1 MTRMTPTRRTTMLGL
16 SALGMVSMVSPL
28 QAQTRRERLVIAAAA
43 PGSVFLAYAQG
54 IGKVVAGRS
63 AIDLE
68 PRHTAGSNENIRLV
82 DANEAPLGTVN
93 MGPGFDAWNGTG
105 PFAGGPL
112 RRLRALF
119 PMYETPFHTLVSPKA
134 GIRTLRDLNGRRV
147 GVGPAKGPGEVFFLG
162 MASALGISATVVNG
176 EAIELG
182 DKVAAGEIDAF
193 WFGGGTPMPA
203 FKKVTDGGQGAIIGF
218 TDEESE
224 LFRKRF
230 AYFAPY
236 TIPAGT
242 YAGQREPL
250 NSCAVW
256 NFVCA
261 NAALPDDVVYE
272 LVKAVMDHPAEIKA
286 AHPAA
291 GATAL
296 ANVGANTF
304 MPFHPGAVRYYREK
318 SVTLRRD
325 LAEL

>member
-1 MTRMTPTRRTTMLGL
+1 MRRATFTRRA
-16 SALGMVSMVSPL
+16 ALVGFGTLCAGSSVGVAR
-28 QAQTRRERLVIAAAA
+28 AQDGRRRLVVAAAA
-43 PGSVFLAYAQG
+43 PGSVFLAYLQG
-54 IGKVVAGRS
+54 IGKVVAAHS
-63 AIDLE
+63 TLELE

-93 MGPGFDAWNGTG
+93 MGPGHDAWNGTG
-105 PFAGGPL
+105 PFTNGPL

-134 GIRTLRDLNGRRV
+134 GITTLRDLNGRRV

-162 MASALGISATVVNG
+162 MASALGISAALVNG
-176 EAIELG
+176 EAVELA
-182 DKVAAGEIDAF
+182 DKVAGGEIDAF

-203 FKKVTDGGQGAIIGF
+203 FKKVMDAGQGVVVGF

-224 LFRKRF
+224 LFRRRF

-236 TIPAGT
+236 TIAAGT

-256 NFVCA
+256 NFLCA
-261 NAALPDDVVYE
+261 NAALPDAVAYE
-272 LVKAVMDHPAEIKA
+272 LVEAVMDHPAEIKA
-286 AHPAA
+286 AYPAA
-291 GATAL
+291 SATAL

-304 MPFHPGAVRYYREK
+304 MPFHPGAVRYYRERGV
-318 SVTLRRD
+318 SIRSD
-325 LAEL
+325 LA